1 LIDISLPV
9 PADRPFP
16 LRTVLACLTIIA
28 GLVAWQAE
36 TDRLRSDGVP
46 AGLQA
51 TMTYEHVAGNSF
63 MPGSNKALLRVFVFP
78 TEVAAAIEEGK
89 RPFLEARFTDDHYA
103 EWHETPVLRDERWT
117 AIKCECVDPTEGP
130 LGSFIEK
137 SAFHVTVDP
146 AVEKTINEALL
157 VSGSYYAYGAHNLLL
172 VIPSKAI
179 AVYAFIK

>member
-1 LIDISLPV
+1 MIDFSLPV

-63 MPGSNKALLRVFVFP
+63 MPGSNKTLLRLLVIP
-78 TEVAAAIEEGK
+78 TEVAAAIAEGK
-89 RPFLEARFTDDHYA
+89 RPFLEARFKDDYA
-103 EWHETPVLRDERWT
+103 DWHETPVLRDERWP
-117 AIKCECVDPTEGP
+117 AIQCECVDPTEGP
-130 LGSFIEK
+130 LGSFVEK
-137 SAFHVTVDP
+137 SGFHIPVDP
-146 AVEKTINEALL
+146 AVEKTINDALL
-157 VSGSYYAYGAHNLLL
+157 VPGSYYAYGAHNLLL